1 MPPLCGLLL
10 LVLPLVNPLSAK
22 NEVLKQKRAEVK
34 LSIKNN
40 QVSTAATVF
49 AFHLVPLLF
58 FFCVPLSLLSLF
70 WPTSQL
76 VSIWLI
82 HSVIHLEKHEVGM
95 YRSAFALVTVSRQIS
110 LQTDASTV
118 P

>member
-22 NEVLKQKRAEVK
+22 NEVLKHKRAEVK

-49 AFHLVPLLF
+49 AFLFLRSFVAPFPVLAHFSARQHLVD
-58 FFCVPLSLLSLF
+58 
-70 WPTSQL
+70 T
-76 VSIWLI
+76 
-82 HSVIHLEKHEVGM
+82 HLEKHEVGM

-110 LQTDASTV
+110 LQTDTSTV